1 MIGEVVIDEP
11 MNQPRHAR
19 PTKAPEVFM
28 SQRSKVL
35 RLERQIKDLKA
46 QVRDL
51 KAELGRKVRLKRF
64 GSHRRYRCL
73 HCSRVGKMS
82 ARNPCM
88 RLEKGAES

>member
-1 MIGEVVIDEP
+1 MIDEVVMDEP
-11 MNQPRHAR
+11 MNQPRPAR
-19 PTKAPEVFM
+19 PKAPEVFI

-51 KAELGRKVRLKRF
+51 KAELQRKVRARKF

-73 HCSRVGKMS
+73 HLV
-82 ARNPCM
+82 A
-88 RLEKGAES
+88 AWDQ

>member
-1 MIGEVVIDEP
+1 MSANIGVEVQSAVESAG
-11 MNQPRHAR
+11 QPAR
-19 PTKAPEVFM
+19 QGRTKAPEVFM

-51 KAELGRKVRLKRF
+51 KAELQRKVRARKF

-73 HCSRVGKMS
+73 HLV
-82 ARNPCM
+82 A
-88 RLEKGAES
+88 AWDQ